1 MLKLITFFFK
11 HRNIKRDFTYLSAAT
26 TNASLLLFSPACS
39 TD

>member
-26 TNASLLLFSPACS
+26 NASLLLFSPACS